1 MWNNELNITL
11 LWISLYFI
19 LVLQPTKGAWICTGV
34 FRESYEC
41 VVPVPVTHTPGW
53 GIIVQLSTVACVS
66 ACYFFVHWL
75 LHNFSQLYNHGIC
88 TLHWSIFSFSF
99 CLQQL
104 KRSTK
109 HQDNGNRGKGQG
121 TGDDSRKQEPQNHP
135 SKQSMFGLPFFFEPF
150 FPFFFEPFF
159 PAFLGLSAFAAAMAA
174 CSFWYRKFT

>member
-1 MWNNELNITL
+1 MASWYWSATGQTQKKMNPVLLLVARTIHVKNKKNQRRKRTRRCICRCWIETETCENTRKCMYVKLNELNITL

-109 HQDNGNRGKGQG
+109 HQDQ
-121 TGDDSRKQEPQNHP
+121 
-135 SKQSMFGLPFFFEPF
+135 
-150 FPFFFEPFF
+150 
-159 PAFLGLSAFAAAMAA
+159 
-174 CSFWYRKFT
+174 W